1 MIIGVLLVLLAG
13 WVVFILIKA
22 YRLVYQIN
30 KNQYSL
36 KIVVILRNQENSLE
50 GFLRPLLYWRNKLWP
65 FLEIMMVD
73 YGSTDQTPKILSLL
87 KREVDFPVV
96 NFSPVN
102 ITPKDSQA
110 VFGFFFI
117 IYPVLFFIPPL

>member
-13 WVVFILIKA
+13 WLVLILIRA

-50 GFLRPLLYWRNKLWP
+50 GFLRLLLYWRNKLWP
-65 FLEIMMVD
+65 FLEILMVD
-73 YGSTDQTPKILSLL
+73 DGSVDQTPKILSLL
-87 KREVDFPVV
+87 KREVDFPIV
-96 NFSPVN
+96 NFSSIN
-102 ITPKDSQA
+102 LTPKDSQA
-110 VFGFFFI
+110 LFSYFFI
-117 IYPVLFFIPPL
+117 IYPVSFFISPP